1 MRLLAALVSMGAA
14 FVLLH
19 NVGLPERPAYG
30 GFQLAG
36 FCRYTAAEDTR
47 RTTAP
52 HLALLRPDFSPYVLQ
67 PNEAQVTI
75 VNFWATWCRPCR
87 EELLVLQ
94 QLHDTLPRSIRIV
107 AINLGE
113 APTTVAKWVQE
124 LSLSFDVLIDPSQSA
139 AASFRVRG
147 LPTTVLLD
155 SSLRIRRIIFGAF
168 NRDELLREVKQVA
181 DA

>member
-30 GFQLAG
+30 GFRLGDAA
-36 FCRYTAAEDTR
+36 YAAEDIDA
-47 RTTAP
+47 TAP
-52 HLALLRPDFSPYVLQ
+52 RLALLRPDFSPYVLQ
-67 PNEAQVTI
+67 PNEARLTI